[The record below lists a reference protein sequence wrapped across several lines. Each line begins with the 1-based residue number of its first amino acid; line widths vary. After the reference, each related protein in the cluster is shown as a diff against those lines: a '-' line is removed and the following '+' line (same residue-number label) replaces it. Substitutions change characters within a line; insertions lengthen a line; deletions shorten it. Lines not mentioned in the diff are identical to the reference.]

1 MTDSNLPWS
10 EQYRTAAEDWADAE
24 SAAQLLEDMK
34 SVVMAQRQAQMG
46 DIPVNRAE
54 QAVKASKGW
63 EDYIQSVVDARTKA
77 NKAKVQVE
85 YLRMKFQEN
94 QSHEA
99 TLRQEMKMTT

>member
-10 EQYRTAAEDWADAE
+10 EQYRTAAEDWTDAE

-54 QAVKASKGW
+54 QAVKASKEWG
-63 EDYIQSVVDARTKA
+63 EYIQSVVDARTKA

-85 YLRMKFQEN
+85 FLRMKFNEWQN
-94 QSHEA
+94 SEA
-99 TLRQEMKMTT
+99 NKRAEMRL